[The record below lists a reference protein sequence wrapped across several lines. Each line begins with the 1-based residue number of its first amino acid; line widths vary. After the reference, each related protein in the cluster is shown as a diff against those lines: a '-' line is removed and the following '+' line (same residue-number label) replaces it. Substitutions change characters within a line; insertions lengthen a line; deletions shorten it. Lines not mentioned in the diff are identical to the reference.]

1 MHRQSSGLQ
10 APGENWKP
18 TFQEL
23 FDTNVENFYE
33 VVAGYQADLNEASL
47 ANCLGDGSESCIKDV
62 KQQILEERFYSL
74 TPSTNLKLSEIFGS
88 GN

>member
-1 MHRQSSGLQ
+1 M
-10 APGENWKP
+10 
-18 TFQEL
+18 
-23 FDTNVENFYE
+23 
-33 VVAGYQADLNEASL
+33 VAGYQADLNEASL

-62 KQQILEERFYSL
+62 KQQILKERYYSL